1 VTAKQHN
8 IQVFGF
14 KRCQGT
20 RKAERYFKERSI
32 PYHFV
37 DLAVRGLSKGEL
49 DRVSQVVG
57 LENLIDKAGKEYA
70 RRNLKYIVHDM
81 EEVLLACPLLLKTP
95 LVRNGPRATVGYCPE
110 VWQEWLR

>member
-8 IQVFGF
+8 IQVFGL
-14 KRCQGT
+14 KRCQDT

-49 DRVSQVVG
+49 DRVRQAAG
-57 LENLIDKAGKEYA
+57 LENLIDKTGKEYA
-70 RRNLKYIVHDM
+70 KRNLKYIVHDV

-95 LVRNGPRATVGYCPE
+95 LVRNGTRATVGYCPE
-110 VWQEWLR
+110 VWQEWLF